1 MNEGKQTIDFG
12 SIVTDCFLS
21 VCCPSSSPRLHS
33 IVVVVHVVVV
43 VVAAA
48 DDVVVVVVA
57 DDDVVDFAVQSQGT
71 SGLKRTGQN

>member
-43 VVAAA
+43 VAAA
-48 DDVVVVVVA
+48 DDVVVVA

>member
-21 VCCPSSSPRLHS
+21 VCCPSSSHRLHS

-43 VVAAA
+43 VAAAA
-48 DDVVVVVVA
+48 DVVVAVVA

>member
-43 VVAAA
+43 AAA

>member
-33 IVVVVHVVVV
+33 IVVVVDVVV
-43 VVAAA
+43 VVAA
-48 DDVVVVVVA
+48 DDDAVVAVVA